1 MKKITSIVAIAG
13 IALLSACQT
22 KQVDTTTATTA
33 AANQHVIDSLKTELV
48 RQQVIDSMAAVA
60 KAETPKTV
68 TTHVVYTPAKKKT
81 TTRRSSASANTVNSY
96 AGYSQPAPVYNEPVA
111 PVQQPQ
117 KKGWSAKAKGA
128 VIGAGVGAAAG
139 AIINK
144 RNRGVGAIIGGVLG
158 AGAGTGVG
166 AIIDKKHGR

>member
-1 MKKITSIVAIAG
+1 MKKITGIVAIAG

-22 KQVDTTTATTA
+22 KQADTTTTTA

-48 RQQVIDSMAAVA
+48 RQQVIDSMTAVA
-60 KAETPKTV
+60 KVEKPKTV

-81 TTRRSSASANTVNSY
+81 TTRRSTASANTVNSY

-128 VIGAGVGAAAG
+128 VIGAGVGAATG

-166 AIIDKKHGR
+166 AIIDKKNGR

>member
-1 MKKITSIVAIAG
+1 MKKITGIVAIAG

-22 KQVDTTTATTA
+22 KQVDTTTATV

-48 RQQVIDSMAAVA
+48 RQQVIDSMTAVA
-60 KAETPKTV
+60 KVETPKTV
-68 TTHVVYTPAKKKT
+68 TTHVVYKPAKRKA
-81 TTRRSSASANTVNSY
+81 TRRSSASANTVNSY
-96 AGYSQPAPVYNEPVA
+96 AGYSQPAPVYNEPVAA

-144 RNRGVGAIIGGVLG
+144 RNRGVGALIGGLLG
-158 AGAGTGVG
+158 GGAGTGVG
-166 AIIDKKHGR
+166 AIIDKKNGR